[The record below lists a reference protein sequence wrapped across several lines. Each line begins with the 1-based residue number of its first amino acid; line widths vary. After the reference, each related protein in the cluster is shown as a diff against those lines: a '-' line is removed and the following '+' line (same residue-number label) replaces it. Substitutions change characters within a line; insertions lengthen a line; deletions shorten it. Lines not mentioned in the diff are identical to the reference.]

1 MKKKKNYAKH
11 LSYLMAPLFVVILCL
26 ALLVNLLVPDQ
37 EISQMENRP
46 LAQRPA
52 FLPASLLSANYYS
65 DLDDWFTDQLF
76 GRNFLIHTSYAFKKA
91 IGIREIDDVYL
102 GKDALIQKASE
113 PDKDVVEKNTT
124 AISQFSLYTEMPT
137 TLLLAPTAYQI
148 NSSLLPAFAK
158 SDIEQQTISQIGT
171 DLDAGVNN
179 VNLIDALQEHTD
191 EQIYYKTD
199 HHWTSLG
206 AYYAYSAFMDSQ
218 QQSTAAL
225 SDYTIYQVSES
236 FQGTLASKTGSFGLK
251 DQIDIYVA
259 KDTPDYVVTYGS
271 SHEKFASIY
280 RVEALSEK
288 DQYQVFFGGNE
299 ALIHIDTLNGNGKNL
314 LLLKDSYANS
324 LVQFLLPYYQSI
336 TLVDPRYY
344 YDDLD
349 TILNSYMITDTML
362 CFNYENFVS
371 DDSLSDVLMTS
382 VDLSYFEEN
391 TEEETE

>member
-1 MKKKKNYAKH
+1 
-11 LSYLMAPLFVVILCL
+11 
-26 ALLVNLLVPDQ
+26 
-37 EISQMENRP
+37 
-46 LAQRPA
+46 
-52 FLPASLLSANYYS
+52 
-65 DLDDWFTDQLF
+65 
-76 GRNFLIHTSYAFKKA
+76 
-91 IGIREIDDVYL
+91 
-102 GKDALIQKASE
+102 
-113 PDKDVVEKNTT
+113 
-124 AISQFSLYTEMPT
+124 
-137 TLLLAPTAYQI
+137 
-148 NSSLLPAFAK
+148 
-158 SDIEQQTISQIGT
+158 
-171 DLDAGVNN
+171 
-179 VNLIDALQEHTD
+179 
-191 EQIYYKTD
+191 
-199 HHWTSLG
+199 
-206 AYYAYSAFMDSQ
+206 MDSQ

-349 TILNSYMITDTML
+349 TILNSYMITETML